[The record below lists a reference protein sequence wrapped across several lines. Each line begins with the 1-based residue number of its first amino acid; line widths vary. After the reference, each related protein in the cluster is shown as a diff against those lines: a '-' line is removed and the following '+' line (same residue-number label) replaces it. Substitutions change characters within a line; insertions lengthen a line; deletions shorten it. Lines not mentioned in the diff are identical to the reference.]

1 MTKAEIV
8 QALYTRV
15 GGFSKKESAD
25 IVDIVFE
32 MLKETLGR
40 GEKIKISGFG
50 NFVLRDKLALMRRIW
65 ADDEA
70 EFEGTYARLPA
81 SWSWPKP
88 SRPGGPPVLLGI
100 KGELRNYERIAAWCD
115 GWIPMAPAFRDEEFV
130 VALAELR
137 RTWAEAGRDPDTLDI
152 TVLQPPGPADD
163 LRRALDRADQLG
175 VRRVLLTIDEAR
187 MADAEALLDQAGAVI
202 PGR

>member
-1 MTKAEIV
+1 M
-8 QALYTRV
+8 
-15 GGFSKKESAD
+15 
-25 IVDIVFE
+25 
-32 MLKETLGR
+32 
-40 GEKIKISGFG
+40 
-50 NFVLRDKLALMRRIW
+50 LRDKLALMRRIW

-70 EFEGTYARLPA
+70 EYEGTYARLPA

-88 SRPGGPPVLLGI
+88 SRPAGPPVLLGI
-100 KGELRNYERIAAWCD
+100 KGESRNYERIAAWCD

-130 VALAELR
+130 VALADLQ
-137 RTWAEAGRDPDTLDI
+137 RTWTKAGRDPDTLDV

-175 VRRVLLTIDEAR
+175 GRRVLLTIDEER
-187 MADAEALLDQAGAVI
+187 MADAETLLDQAGAVI